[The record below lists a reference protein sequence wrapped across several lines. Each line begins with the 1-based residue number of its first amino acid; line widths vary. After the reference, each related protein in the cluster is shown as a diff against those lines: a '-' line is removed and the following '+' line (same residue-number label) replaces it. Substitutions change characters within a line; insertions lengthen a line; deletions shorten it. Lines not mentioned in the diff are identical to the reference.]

1 MEALGEI
8 RVREYYDDVNA
19 PCIVVD
25 YNIDVPETLNNYLFY
40 ENYISKE
47 NEKNFKY
54 YHSNKI

>member
-25 YNIDVPETLNNYLFY
+25 YNIDVPETLNNYLLY
-40 ENYISKE
+40 ENHISK
-47 NEKNFKY
+47 
-54 YHSNKI
+54 